1 MFERYT
7 EKARR
12 SIFFARHEASVF
24 GSLFIETEHLLLGLL
39 REDQALRARWSDEVR
54 EKIRS
59 QIEER
64 APRREQSIPTSV
76 DLPISRELK
85 LALSYAAE
93 ESSALE
99 HTVIDCGHLILGLLR
114 IENSIAA
121 SLLQL
126 NGIDYET
133 YRDQS
138 VKPGVRTRRVREQQS
153 QAEPEEPPTSPGEPE
168 PKEAAAPS
176 LAVPFSTLQSLVASM
191 AGHLDPYSDKDA
203 SHRLKRRP
211 WSRKE
216 AMGHLIDWAA
226 AHQQWIATALN
237 EPRLVVSAY
246 PGDEWVAAQQY
257 QDYPWRDLVSLW
269 LSINCLLIHV
279 LALIPEEKVNT
290 PCRIGIAEPVPLTTL
305 ITRYI
310 EHCEDIV
317 GQILTARKS

>member
-12 SIFFARHEASVF
+12 AIFFARYEASVF
-24 GSLFIETEHLLLGLL
+24 GSPFIETEHLLLGLL
-39 REDQALRARWSDEVR
+39 REDPALRVRLSAEVR

-59 QIEER
+59 QIEKHV
-64 APRREQSIPTSV
+64 PRRGQSISTSV
-76 DLPISRELK
+76 DLPISHDLK
-85 LALSYAAE
+85 RALSYAAE
-93 ESSALE
+93 ESSALD
-99 HTVIDCGHLILGLLR
+99 HTVIDCGHLNLGLLR
-114 IENSIAA
+114 IEDSIAA
-121 SLLQL
+121 SVLRQ

-133 YRDQS
+133 YRDEV
-138 VKPGVRTRRVREQQS
+138 VKPGLRPPEVRQQLF
-153 QAEPEEPPTSPGEPE
+153 QPELEELPTSPGEPE
-168 PKEAAAPS
+168 QKEAAAPS
-176 LAVPFSTLQSLVASM
+176 LAVPFFTLQSLVASM
-191 AGHLDPYSDKDA
+191 ARHLNPYSDKDA

-246 PGDEWVAAQQY
+246 PGDEWVAA
-257 QDYPWRDLVSLW
+257 
-269 LSINCLLIHV
+269 CLLMHV

-290 PCRIGIAEPVPLTTL
+290 PCRIGIAEPVPLATL
-305 ITRYI
+305 ITRYV

-317 GQILTARKS
+317 AQILTARKS